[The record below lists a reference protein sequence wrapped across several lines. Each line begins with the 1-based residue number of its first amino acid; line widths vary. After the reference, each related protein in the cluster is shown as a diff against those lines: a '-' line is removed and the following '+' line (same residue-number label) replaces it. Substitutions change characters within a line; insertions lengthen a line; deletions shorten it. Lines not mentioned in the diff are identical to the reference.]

1 MNQVDSTTMV
11 LTGGS
16 PTESWATEY
25 SGLLEEEVQNAD
37 SQQHFFLSHH
47 SDSLDLFP
55 QPGHC
60 EVFAWALRW
69 QVRPV
74 LSLKESSG
82 ASKNP
87 KSPINFT
94 SEKSYLSPGWFK
106 NPLFGSVIDHPKN

>member
-1 MNQVDSTTMV
+1 MV

-82 ASKNP
+82 ASKQPRGFCQNP
-87 KSPINFT
+87 KGLIEYVKVSKIV
-94 SEKSYLSPGWFK
+94 S
-106 NPLFGSVIDHPKN
+106 